1 MDKETFNI
9 LAHRLRRDIYAQ
21 SLRYLKDEDEAE
33 DNTQDTLLKLWVIRE
48 RLVQYRS
55 VDALAIAICRN
66 LCVSKLR
73 KRSFLTVE
81 LDEDLQHVSQR
92 DAQMMMEED
101 EDRGWLADTVNGLPA
116 SQMTILRMSQQDG
129 LENADIAEMLG
140 ISETTVRTAL
150 CKARKNLL
158 LALKKRSDR

>member
-1 MDKETFNI
+1 M
-9 LAHRLRRDIYAQ
+9 
-21 SLRYLKDEDEAE
+21 
-33 DNTQDTLLKLWVIRE
+33 
-48 RLVQYRS
+48 
-55 VDALAIAICRN
+55 
-66 LCVSKLR
+66 
-73 KRSFLTVE
+73 E
-81 LDEDLQHVSQR
+81 LDEELQHVSNR

-158 LALKKRSDR
+158 LALKKRGN

>member
-1 MDKETFNI
+1 MTEKELEELYTQAYKAVYWTALN
-9 LAHRLRRDIYAQ
+9 L
-21 SLRYLKDEDEAE
+21 LKDEDEAE

-48 RLVQYRS
+48 RLSQYRS
-55 VDALAIAICRN
+55 VDALAIAICKN

-81 LDEDLQHVSQR
+81 LDEELQHVSNR

-140 ISETTVRTAL
+140 ISETTVRTTL

-158 LALKKRSDR
+158 LPLKKRGN